1 MLSNYFKIAVRNLWK
16 YKGYSFINIFGLAIG
31 ITCASLILL
40 WVEDEMNFDQSIPD
54 KELVFAVPTNQEYE
68 GDIRTFFQ
76 ATPGPLAAALKTEI
90 PEITKAARKLDKNFL
105 FSVGD
110 KSINSEGSYADKD
123 LFAIFGLKF
132 IAGNPKE
139 AFENKKSVV
148 ITQEIAS
155 ILFDNSQEAIGKN
168 IQFDKKTD
176 YTVTGVIENLP
187 HNTSYPFSWLIP
199 FENFTDGEEWTKGYR
214 PKFTNSFVKL
224 APGVDIEKVNEKVKT
239 IIPSKTGEK
248 DVVAILFSANDWHLR
263 ADFKNGEISGGR
275 IEYVRLFSFIA
286 LIILLIACINF
297 MNLSTAR
304 SEKRANEVGMR
315 KALGSG
321 KKQLIFQFVTEAVFT
336 AFLSGL
342 VSVLL
347 LIILIPHFNALIGK
361 NLSLALTQPI
371 HFLPLIFITL
381 ICGFFSG
388 LYPAFYLSSF
398 KPIEVLKGAR
408 RQKGAAS
415 FTRKGLVVIQFS
427 ISIIF
432 IISTILVYQQVQH
445 VKSRDL
451 GMEKENLIEVP
462 AAHGNV
468 IKNFKSI
475 EQELTS
481 SGLVESAALVNSEI
495 LSGGNNTSGIGWQ
508 GKPENQDILI
518 SYRTVTPQFFNTAGM
533 KIKEGKGFGNS
544 QDADSTKVLISESF
558 ARLMNTD
565 DVIGKT
571 ISWGEQV
578 FTINGVVNDYLY
590 GDMYGT
596 SDPVIFYHQ
605 AEGADYLYIK
615 PATGVAINK
624 TLKEI
629 ENVLKTQN
637 PGFPFEYRFVDEAFN
652 ERFKSEQ
659 LVGNLSQI
667 FALLAIIISCL
678 GLFGLSAF
686 TAEQRRKEIGV
697 RKVLGSSVLGI
708 VQLLSIDFMKLVLLA
723 ILISA
728 PIAWYV
734 MQNWLKGFAYRIDI
748 KFWVFAI
755 AGLAAVLIALLTVSF
770 QAIKAALANPVKS
783 LRTE

>member
-1 MLSNYFKIAVRNLWK
+1 M
-16 YKGYSFINIFGLAIG
+16 
-31 ITCASLILL
+31 T
-40 WVEDEMNFDQSIPD
+40 
-54 KELVFAVPTNQEYE
+54 
-68 GDIRTFFQ
+68 
-76 ATPGPLAAALKTEI
+76 
-90 PEITKAARKLDKNFL
+90 
-105 FSVGD
+105 
-110 KSINSEGSYADKD
+110 
-123 LFAIFGLKF
+123 
-132 IAGNPKE
+132 
-139 AFENKKSVV
+139 
-148 ITQEIAS
+148 
-155 ILFDNSQEAIGKN
+155 
-168 IQFDKKTD
+168 
-176 YTVTGVIENLP
+176 
-187 HNTSYPFSWLIP
+187 
-199 FENFTDGEEWTKGYR
+199 
-214 PKFTNSFVKL
+214 
-224 APGVDIEKVNEKVKT
+224 
-239 IIPSKTGEK
+239 
-248 DVVAILFSANDWHLR
+248 
-263 ADFKNGEISGGR
+263 
-275 IEYVRLFSFIA
+275 
-286 LIILLIACINF
+286 
-297 MNLSTAR
+297 
-304 SEKRANEVGMR
+304 
-315 KALGSG
+315 
-321 KKQLIFQFVTEAVFT
+321 
-336 AFLSGL
+336 
-342 VSVLL
+342 
-347 LIILIPHFNALIGK
+347 
-361 NLSLALTQPI
+361 
-371 HFLPLIFITL
+371 
-381 ICGFFSG
+381 
-388 LYPAFYLSSF
+388 
-398 KPIEVLKGAR
+398 
-408 RQKGAAS
+408 
-415 FTRKGLVVIQFS
+415 
-427 ISIIF
+427 
-432 IISTILVYQQVQH
+432 
-445 VKSRDL
+445 
-451 GMEKENLIEVP
+451 
-462 AAHGNV
+462 
-468 IKNFKSI
+468 
-475 EQELTS
+475 
-481 SGLVESAALVNSEI
+481 
-495 LSGGNNTSGIGWQ
+495 
-508 GKPENQDILI
+508 
-518 SYRTVTPQFFNTAGM
+518 
-533 KIKEGKGFGNS
+533 IKEGKGFGNS

-571 ISWGEQV
+571 INWGEQV